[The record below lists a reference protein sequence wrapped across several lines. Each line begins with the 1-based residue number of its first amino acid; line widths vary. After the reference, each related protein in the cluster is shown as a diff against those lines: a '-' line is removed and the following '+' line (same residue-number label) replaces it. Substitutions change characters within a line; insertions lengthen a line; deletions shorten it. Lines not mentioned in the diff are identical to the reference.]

1 MSAGLLLRRDDTGP
15 AVLDVRDRL
24 TATGDLRVARTG
36 PDDTGDVYTEDVER
50 AVRSFQQRRGLL
62 VDGIVG
68 PQTYRA
74 LEATRWQLG
83 DRILL
88 HTPGHLMEGDDVA
101 ALQERLLSLGFPCGR
116 VDGVF
121 GWQTDAALRQL
132 QRGVGL
138 QPDGLAG
145 PHTLRALNQLGRA
158 VTGGRP
164 HSLREAD
171 LVRAAGPNLSGRVI
185 VLDPGHSSDPDAAHG
200 AAAHGL
206 VESDAVL
213 DLARRIE
220 GRLAAVGV
228 QVVLTRALTG
238 NPTERE
244 RADLANAVGADLLLS
259 LHCEALPD
267 RPQAN
272 GIACFFYGH
281 PDQTGAWSGV
291 GEHLATLVQREIVAR
306 TDLTDCRTHARTWD
320 LLRMTRMPAVRIEV
334 GHLTNEGDAHR
345 LSQPAFRDTI
355 AEAVVVAVQRL
366 YLADEDDTATGTL
379 NVADVLARAS
389 RT

>member
-1 MSAGLLLRRDDTGP
+1 MSADLVLRRGDDGP
-15 AVLDVRDRL
+15 GVSAVRERL
-24 TATGDLRVARTG
+24 VATGDLSDAAST
-36 PDDTGDVYTEDVER
+36 TFTEDVEQ

-74 LEATRWQLG
+74 LEAARWRLG

-88 HTPGHLMEGDDVA
+88 HTPGHLMDGDDVA

-121 GWQTDAALRQL
+121 GWQTDGALRQL

-138 QPDGLAG
+138 RADGLVG
-145 PHTLRALNQLGRA
+145 PLTLRALAQLARA
-158 VTGGRP
+158 VTGGHP
-164 HSLREAD
+164 HALREAD
-171 LVRAAGPNLSGRVI
+171 VVRAAGPNLTGRMV
-185 VLDPGHSSDPDAAHG
+185 VLDPGHASEPGADHGAEAHG
-200 AAAHGL
+200 I
-206 VESDAVL
+206 VESEAVL
-213 DLARRIE
+213 DLVRRVE

-228 QVVLTRALTG
+228 QVVLTRGLTG
-238 NPTERE
+238 NPSEPE
-244 RADLANAVGADLLLS
+244 RAELANTLGADLLLS
-259 LHCEALPD
+259 FHCEAMAD

-281 PDQTGAWSGV
+281 PDQHGAWSGV
-291 GEHLATLVQREIVAR
+291 GERLATLVQREIVAR

-320 LLRMTRMPAVRIEV
+320 LLRMTRMPAVRVEV
-334 GHLTNEGDAHR
+334 GHLTNQGDAGR
-345 LSQPAFRDTI
+345 LAQPTFRDTI

-366 YLADEDDTATGTL
+366 YLVDEDDAATGTL
-379 NVADVLARAS
+379 NVADVLARAG

>member
-1 MSAGLLLRRDDTGP
+1 MSADLVLRRGDDGP
-15 AVLDVRDRL
+15 GVSAVRERL
-24 TATGDLRVARTG
+24 VATGDLSDATS
-36 PDDTGDVYTEDVER
+36 TTFTEDVEQ

-74 LEATRWQLG
+74 LEAARWRLG

-88 HTPGHLMEGDDVA
+88 HTPGHLMDGDDVA

-121 GWQTDAALRQL
+121 GWQTDGALRQL

-138 QPDGLAG
+138 RADGLVG
-145 PHTLRALNQLGRA
+145 PLTLRALAQLARA
-158 VTGGRP
+158 VTGGHP
-164 HSLREAD
+164 HALREAD
-171 LVRAAGPNLSGRVI
+171 VVRAAGPNLTGRMV
-185 VLDPGHSSDPDAAHG
+185 VLDPGHASEPGADHGAQAHG
-200 AAAHGL
+200 I

-213 DLARRIE
+213 DLVRRVE

-228 QVVLTRALTG
+228 QVVLTRGLTG
-238 NPTERE
+238 NPSEPE
-244 RADLANAVGADLLLS
+244 RAELANTLGADLLLS
-259 LHCEALPD
+259 FHCEAMVD

-281 PDQTGAWSGV
+281 PDQRGAWSGV
-291 GEHLATLVQREIVAR
+291 GERLATLVQREIVAR

-320 LLRMTRMPAVRIEV
+320 LLRMTRMPAVRVEV
-334 GHLTNEGDAHR
+334 GHLTNQGDAGR
-345 LSQPAFRDTI
+345 LAQPTFRDTI

-366 YLADEDDTATGTL
+366 YLVDEDDAATGTL
-379 NVADVLARAS
+379 NVADVLARAG

>member
-1 MSAGLLLRRDDTGP
+1 MSADLVLRRGDDGP
-15 AVLDVRDRL
+15 GVGAVRERL
-24 TATGDLRVARTG
+24 VATGDLSDATS
-36 PDDTGDVYTEDVER
+36 TTFTEDVEQ

-74 LEATRWQLG
+74 LEAARWRLG

-88 HTPGHLMEGDDVA
+88 HTPGHLMDGDDVA

-121 GWQTDAALRQL
+121 GWQTDGALRQL

-138 QPDGLAG
+138 RADGLVG
-145 PHTLRALNQLGRA
+145 PLTLRALARLARA
-158 VTGGRP
+158 VTGGHP
-164 HSLREAD
+164 HALREAD
-171 LVRAAGPNLSGRVI
+171 VVRAAGPNLSGRMV
-185 VLDPGHSSDPDAAHG
+185 VLDPGHASEPGADHGAQAHG
-200 AAAHGL
+200 I
-206 VESDAVL
+206 VESEAVL
-213 DLARRIE
+213 DLVRRVE

-228 QVVLTRALTG
+228 QVVLTRGLVG
-238 NPTERE
+238 DPSEQD
-244 RADLANAVGADLLLS
+244 RAELANTLGADLLLS
-259 LHCEALPD
+259 FHCEAMAD

-281 PDQTGAWSGV
+281 PDQHGAWSGV
-291 GEHLATLVQREIVAR
+291 GERLATLVQREIVAR

-320 LLRMTRMPAVRIEV
+320 LLRMTRMPAVRVEV
-334 GHLTNEGDAHR
+334 GHLTNRGDAGR
-345 LSQPAFRDTI
+345 LAQPTFRDTI

-366 YLADEDDTATGTL
+366 YLVDEDDAATGTL
-379 NVADVLARAS
+379 NVADVLARAG

>member
-1 MSAGLLLRRDDTGP
+1 VA
-15 AVLDVRDRL
+15 AVRERL
-24 TATGDLRVARTG
+24 VATGDLTDPSSPAF
-36 PDDTGDVYTEDVER
+36 TEDVER

-74 LEATRWQLG
+74 LEAARWRLG

-88 HTPGHLMEGDDVA
+88 HTPGHLMDGDDVA

-121 GWQTDAALRQL
+121 GWQTDGALRQL

-138 QPDGLAG
+138 RADGLVG
-145 PHTLRALNQLGRA
+145 PETLRALGRLARA
-158 VTGGRP
+158 VTGGHP
-164 HSLREAD
+164 HALREAD
-171 LVRAAGPNLSGRVI
+171 VVRAAGPNLSGRMV
-185 VLDPGHSSDPDAAHG
+185 VLDPGHASEPGADHGAEAHG
-200 AAAHGL
+200 I
-206 VESDAVL
+206 VESEAVL
-213 DLARRIE
+213 DLVRRIE

-228 QVVLTRALTG
+228 QVVLTRGLVG
-238 NPTERE
+238 DPSEPE
-244 RADLANAVGADLLLS
+244 RADLANTLGADLLLS
-259 LHCEALPD
+259 FHCDAMAD

-272 GIACFFYGH
+272 GIACYFYGH
-281 PDQTGAWSGV
+281 PDSHGAWSGV
-291 GEHLATLVQREIVAR
+291 GERLATLVQREIVAR

-320 LLRMTRMPAVRIEV
+320 LLRMTRMPAVRVEV
-334 GHLTNEGDAHR
+334 GHLTNRGDAGR
-345 LSQPAFRDTI
+345 LAQPEFRDTI

-366 YLADEDDTATGTL
+366 YLIDEDDAATGTL
-379 NVADVLARAS
+379 NVADVLARAG

>member
-1 MSAGLLLRRDDTGP
+1 MAVNLVLRRG
-15 AVLDVRDRL
+15 DVDPLITAIRDRL
-24 TATGDLRVARTG
+24 IATGDMVSGAS
-36 PDDTGDVYTEDVER
+36 DAVDVTTTFSAELER

-68 PQTYRA
+68 PQTFRA
-74 LEATRWQLG
+74 LEAARWRLG

-88 HTPGHLMEGDDVA
+88 HTPGHLMDGDDVA

-121 GWQTDAALRQL
+121 GWQTDGALRQL

-138 QPDGLAG
+138 RADGLAG
-145 PHTLRALNQLGRA
+145 PQTLRALQQLSRA

-164 HSLREAD
+164 HALREVD
-171 LVRAAGPNLSGRVI
+171 VVRAAGPNLSGRVV
-185 VLDPGHSSDPDAAHG
+185 VLDPGHSSEEGANHG
-200 AAAHGL
+200 AQGHGI

-228 QVVLTRALTG
+228 QVVLTRGLTG
-238 NPTERE
+238 DPSESE
-244 RADLANAVGADLLLS
+244 RAELANTLGADLLLS
-259 LHCEALPD
+259 FHCEALPD

-272 GIACFFYGH
+272 GVACFFYGH
-281 PDQTGAWSGV
+281 PDQHGAWSGV
-291 GEHLATLVQREIVAR
+291 GEQLATLVQREIVAR
-306 TDLTDCRTHARTWD
+306 TDLTDCRVHARSWD

-334 GHLTNEGDAHR
+334 GHLTHEGDAHR
-345 LSQPAFRDTI
+345 LSQPEFRDTI

-366 YLADEDDTATGTL
+366 YLVDEDDATTGTL
-379 NVADVLARAS
+379 NVADVLARAG
-389 RT
+389 RP

>member
-1 MSAGLLLRRDDTGP
+1 MSADLALRRGDDGP
-15 AVLDVRDRL
+15 GVGAVRERL
-24 TATGDLRVARTG
+24 VATGDLSDATS
-36 PDDTGDVYTEDVER
+36 TMFTEEVEQ

-74 LEATRWQLG
+74 LEAARWRLG

-88 HTPGHLMEGDDVA
+88 HTPGHLMDGDDVA

-121 GWQTDAALRQL
+121 GWQTDGALRQL

-138 QPDGLAG
+138 RPDGLVG
-145 PHTLRALNQLGRA
+145 PLTLRALAQLSRA
-158 VTGGRP
+158 VTGGHP
-164 HSLREAD
+164 HALREAD
-171 LVRAAGPNLSGRVI
+171 VVRAAGPNLTGRMV
-185 VLDPGHSSDPDAAHG
+185 VLDPGHASEPGADHG
-200 AAAHGL
+200 AQGNGI

-213 DLARRIE
+213 DLVRRVE

-228 QVVLTRALTG
+228 QVVLTRGLTG
-238 NPTERE
+238 NPSEPE
-244 RADLANAVGADLLLS
+244 RAELANTLGADLLLS
-259 LHCEALPD
+259 FHCEAMAD

-272 GIACFFYGH
+272 GVACFFYGH
-281 PDQTGAWSGV
+281 PDQHGAWSGV
-291 GEHLATLVQREIVAR
+291 GERLATLVQREIVAR

-320 LLRMTRMPAVRIEV
+320 LLRMTRMPAVRVEV
-334 GHLTNEGDAHR
+334 GHLTNQGDAGR
-345 LSQPAFRDTI
+345 LAQPTFHDTI

-366 YLADEDDTATGTL
+366 YLVDEDDAATGTL
-379 NVADVLARAS
+379 NVADVLARAG